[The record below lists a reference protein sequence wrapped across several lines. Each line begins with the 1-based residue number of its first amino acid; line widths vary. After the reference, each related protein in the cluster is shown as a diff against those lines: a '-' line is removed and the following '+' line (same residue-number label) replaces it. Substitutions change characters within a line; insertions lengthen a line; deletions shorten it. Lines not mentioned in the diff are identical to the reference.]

1 MMTPLP
7 PRFRI
12 PRPPKDH
19 PLIVSHD
26 ERFGVVLR
34 GSNELGL
41 QTTVVIDASKREAL
55 GLWLLDE
62 AAQSTRID
70 DVE

>member
-1 MMTPLP
+1 MTPIP
-7 PRFRI
+7 ARYRF
-12 PRPPKDH
+12 PRPPSDH
-19 PLIVSHD
+19 PLIVSID

-34 GSNELGL
+34 GSNELGQ
-41 QTTVVIDASKREAL
+41 QTTVVIDAAKREAL

-70 DVE
+70 DAE